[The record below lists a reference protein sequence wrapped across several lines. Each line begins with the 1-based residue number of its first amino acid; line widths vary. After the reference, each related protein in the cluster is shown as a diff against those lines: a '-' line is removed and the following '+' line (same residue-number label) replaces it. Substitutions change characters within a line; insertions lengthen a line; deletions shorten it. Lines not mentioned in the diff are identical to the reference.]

1 MGVEFKAKGP
11 PGFRGIN
18 LNVAALDG
26 GIAFNVVPTRAALTF
41 SLRQAPGDRVE
52 DLLAEAERRMRAAT
66 SPHAVAWSVTIA
78 SPSLQQRD
86 LAGFEPLLG
95 ARVAEPIDLD
105 FWTEASRLSERGID
119 AVVFGPGSIAQAHA
133 ADEYVEFAELE
144 AARDAFSHVLR

>member
-1 MGVEFKAKGP
+1 
-11 PGFRGIN
+11 
-18 LNVAALDG
+18 
-26 GIAFNVVPTRAALTF
+26 
-41 SLRQAPGDRVE
+41 
-52 DLLAEAERRMRAAT
+52 MRAAT

-95 ARVAEPIDLD
+95 ARVAEPINLD

-119 AVVFGPGSIAQAHA
+119 AVVFGPGAIAQAHA

-144 AARDAFSHVLR
+144 AARAAFSHVLR